1 MCNDILLQQEF
12 IKASKTIPV
21 GKHFHDIK
29 CPDKYVGCVK
39 NNLKCRCFK
48 ESIDASS
55 LDPRS
60 REKRFILVLE
70 SPHIKEFE
78 SKMSPMPACGYTGSR
93 IRYCWHE
100 VFDDMFDDYDL
111 ILMNAVQFQC
121 SLGFCP
127 LQPEIR
133 DDVFLRMFSGDCRRC
148 FVERVELYC
157 RKEDVIVLATTNRV
171 REVVRQSLKSGF
183 SAEIPHPSS
192 WRSIDRVRQA
202 REMFRNTFFR
212 N

>member
-1 MCNDILLQQEF
+1 MCNDKLLRQKF
-12 IKASKTIPV
+12 IQASKAIPV
-21 GKHFHDIK
+21 GGHFHDIK
-29 CPDKYVGCVK
+29 CPDKCVGCVK
-39 NNLKCRCFK
+39 DNINCRCFK

-55 LDPRS
+55 LNPTSQRN
-60 REKRFILVLE
+60 RFILVLE

-93 IRYCWHE
+93 IRHCWRE
-100 VFDDMFDDYDL
+100 VFDDMFDNYNL

-121 SLGFCP
+121 SMGFSP

-133 DDVFLRMFSGDCRRC
+133 DNVFLRMFCGDCRRY

-171 REVVRQSLKSGF
+171 REIVRQSLKRGF

-192 WRSIDRVRQA
+192 WRSADRVKQA
-202 REMFRNTFFR
+202 RKMFRSTFFR